1 MLTHYGVNKGSV
13 LNVGITI
20 INYSGSM
27 SIVGVNPKKKNLNEQ
42 AIVNQAIAC
51 FCIW

>member
-20 INYSGSM
+20 INYGLAECRSG
-27 SIVGVNPKKKNLNEQ
+27 IE
-42 AIVNQAIAC
+42 I
-51 FCIW
+51 

>member
-20 INYSGSM
+20 INYCLVHSLA
-27 SIVGVNPKKKNLNEQ
+27 KQL
-42 AIVNQAIAC
+42 
-51 FCIW
+51 

>member
-20 INYSGSM
+20 INYGYA
-27 SIVGVNPKKKNLNEQ
+27 N
-42 AIVNQAIAC
+42 C
-51 FCIW
+51 FDKRL